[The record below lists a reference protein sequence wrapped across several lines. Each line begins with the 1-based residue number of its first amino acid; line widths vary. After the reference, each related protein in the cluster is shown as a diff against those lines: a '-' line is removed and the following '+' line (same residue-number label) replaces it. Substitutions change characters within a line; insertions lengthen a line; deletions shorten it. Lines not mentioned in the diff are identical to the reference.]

1 MMGQGM
7 ALSGRGQ
14 TDSFAGMDT
23 SIENSFDTEL
33 AQELGLL
40 AGFPGSTK
48 SAIQG
53 IVPLSPA
60 HAEYTLVSSKFYN
73 SVGHVAGARVEHI
86 YSVNY
91 SEQVSFF
98 GEREEKLGNVQV
110 CLAYTDHSFLDLPC
124 SPSLLSP

>member
-7 ALSGRGQ
+7 GLSGRGQ
-14 TDSFAGMDT
+14 TDSFVGMDA
-23 SIENSFDTEL
+23 SLENSFDTDL

-40 AGFPGSTK
+40 AGFSGSTK
-48 SAIQG
+48 TVVQG
-53 IVPLSPA
+53 TVPLSA
-60 HAEYTLVSSKFYN
+60 ADAEYTLVASKFYS

-91 SEQVSFF
+91 SEQLSLF

-110 CLAYTDHSFLDLPC
+110 MSPVMDHTESFPL
-124 SPSLLSP
+124 